1 MSRTPYQ
8 LPEEDCERL
17 NRFEMQAVRMVL
29 AAASIATYA
38 QGDLKD
44 RLECVPYGNQRMRLA
59 VGGIRA
65 LADDIVGTISK
76 AQCRQILGTMK
87 DFEMRL
93 VPKLTPASTN
103 VILTKEQAKELMDCA
118 RWQCHD
124 CVNSGEEARGCRL
137 YKLLEATTP
146 ADDYGDG
153 MVCPYA
159 LAEWQN

>member
-1 MSRTPYQ
+1 MSRTPYR

-29 AAASIATYA
+29 AAASIAAYS
-38 QGDLKD
+38 QEDLKD
-44 RLECVPYGNQRMRLA
+44 RLECIPYGNQRMRLA

-65 LADDIVGTISK
+65 LADDIVGTISV
-76 AQCRQILGTMK
+76 AQCRQIYGTMK

-103 VILTKEQAKELMDCA
+103 VIMTKEQAKDLMDCA

-137 YKLLEATTP
+137 YKLLESTTP

-159 LAEWQN
+159 LAEWKD